1 LGWQKLLTEYILLSC
16 KKWKKFLQS
25 WFCFWQNKVV
35 FNHSRNW
42 KETFLELLFLIL
54 FWPFLLWLSFVV
66 SHFSFLSSLICF
78 NLSSALHIFHLWFCS
93 FYNCLFF
100 RLFVSF
106 FSFLWWLCRCQ
117 INPAIWM
124 KRLRCI
130 CLSKDSRHYFSC
142 SSWGKWF
149 LLSFFLF
156 WFVLHFSS

>member
-1 LGWQKLLTEYILLSC
+1 MKEIFAELVLLLAQQSG
-16 KKWKKFLQS
+16 LQS
-25 WFCFWQNKVV
+25 LKILE
-35 FNHSRNW
+35 R
-42 KETFLELLFLIL
+42 KTFLELSFLIL

-78 NLSSALHIFHLWFCS
+78 NLSSALHIFHLCFCS

-100 RLFVSF
+100 HLFDSF

-142 SSWGKWF
+142 SSWGKLF
-149 LLSFFLF
+149 LPSFFLF
-156 WFVLHFSS
+156 VLICSSYFFVTVNVFSLPMINLV